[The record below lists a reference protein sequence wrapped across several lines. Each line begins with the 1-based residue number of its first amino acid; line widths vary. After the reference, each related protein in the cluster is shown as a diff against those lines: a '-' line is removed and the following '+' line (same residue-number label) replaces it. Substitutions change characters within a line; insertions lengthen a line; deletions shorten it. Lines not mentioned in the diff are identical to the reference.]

1 MSNKPKKSR
10 NPFQSSRIQPRLQ
23 KSVVT
28 FVDIL
33 GYRELIS
40 TTQTKRDSA
49 DLLKRLHSALSKS
62 RQYIDP
68 EFRAAASSFYS
79 AKDKSA
85 MRAFTDNIVIGR
97 PVRFD
102 AHIELAAALR
112 EISYFQLTMA
122 SHGFFVR
129 GGVAIG
135 SLYMDDIAVFGSG
148 LLEAYNA
155 EVHAARDPRIVLAG
169 SAQLAVNRFLKSGDS
184 GDITAF
190 NSYVLRDLD
199 GQYFVDYLST
209 IFREDGGIHLN
220 ELQEHRRV
228 VSEKLASHRDEPSI
242 WSKYRWV
249 ANYHNFVCNESSKI
263 DKDMKIHPSELAES
277 PMRLVHL

>member
-1 MSNKPKKSR
+1 VTIKPKKSR
-10 NPFQSSRIQPRLQ
+10 NPFQNIRIHPKLQ

-40 TTQTKRDSA
+40 AARTKRESA
-49 DLLKRLHSALSKS
+49 ELLKRLHNALSKS
-62 RQYIDP
+62 RQYVDP
-68 EFRAAASSFYS
+68 EYRADALSFYS

-102 AHIELAAALR
+102 AHIELAAALQ

-122 SHGFFVR
+122 RHGFFVR

-135 SLYMDDIAVFGSG
+135 HLYMDDITVFGSG

-155 EVHAARDPRIVLAG
+155 EVHAARDPRIVLAD
-169 SAQLAVNRFLKSGDS
+169 SAQQAVDRFLQSGDS
-184 GDITAF
+184 GDIAAF
-190 NSYVLRDLD
+190 NSYVLRDSD

-209 IFREDGGIHLN
+209 IFREDGEIHLD
-220 ELQEHRRV
+220 ELRVHRSV

-263 DKDMKIHPSELAES
+263 DKNMKIHPSELAES
-277 PMRLVHL
+277 PMRLVHI

>member
-1 MSNKPKKSR
+1 M
-10 NPFQSSRIQPRLQ
+10 
-23 KSVVT
+23 T

>member
-1 MSNKPKKSR
+1 MSKKPKKSR
-10 NPFQSSRIQPRLQ
+10 NPFQSSHIEPKLQ

-40 TTQTKRDSA
+40 AAHTKKESA
-49 DLLKRLHSALSKS
+49 ELLKRLHNALSKS
-62 RQYIDP
+62 RLFIDP
-68 EFRAAASSFYS
+68 EFRADALSFYS

-97 PVRFD
+97 PIRFD
-102 AHIELAAALR
+102 VHVELAAALQ

-129 GGVAIG
+129 GGIAIG
-135 SLYMDDIAVFGSG
+135 YLYLDDIAVFGNG
-148 LLEAYNA
+148 LLEAYKA
-155 EVHAARDPRIVLAG
+155 EVQLARDPRIVLAD
-169 SAQLAVNRFLKSGDS
+169 SAQRAVDLFLQSGSS
-184 GDITAF
+184 GDIAAF
-190 NSYVLRDLD
+190 NTYVLRDLD

-209 IFREDGGIHLN
+209 IFREDGEIYLN
-220 ELQEHRRV
+220 ELREHRRA
-228 VSEKLASHRDEPSI
+228 VSEMLETHRREPAV

-249 ANYHNFVCNESSKI
+249 ANYHNFICNESSKI
-263 DKDMKIHPSELAES
+263 EKTMKIDAAELAES
-277 PMRLVHL
+277 PVRLVHL

>member
-1 MSNKPKKSR
+1 VSKKPKKSR
-10 NPFQSSRIQPRLQ
+10 NPFATNRTPPKLQ

-40 TTQTKRDSA
+40 AVRTKRESA
-49 DLLKRLHSALSKS
+49 ELLKRLHRALSKS
-62 RQYIDP
+62 RRFIDP
-68 EFRAAASSFYS
+68 EYRADTLSFYS
-79 AKDKSA
+79 PKDKSA

-97 PVRFD
+97 PIRFD
-102 AHIELAAALR
+102 AHIELAATLQ

-122 SHGFFVR
+122 SEGFFVR

-135 SLYMDDIAVFGSG
+135 NLYMDDITVFGSG

-155 EVHAARDPRIVLAG
+155 EVHSARDPRIVLAD
-169 SAQLAVNRFLKSGDS
+169 SAQRAVDRFLRSGHDGS
-184 GDITAF
+184 IAAF
-190 NSYVLRDLD
+190 NAYVLRDTD

-209 IFREDGGIHLN
+209 IFREDGEIYLD
-220 ELQEHRRV
+220 ELRNHRAA
-228 VSEKLASHRDEPSI
+228 VSEKLASHRDEPPI

-249 ANYHNFVCNESSKI
+249 ANYHNFVCNESSEIAKA
-263 DKDMKIHPSELAES
+263 MRIHPSELAES
-277 PMRLVHL
+277 PMRLIHL